1 MAGGKR
7 IGSLHE
13 PVVLVMPGGEG
24 GGPETETA
32 PTIPVDEMRP
42 QQGISPIA
50 LIFGALLLIVVG
62 MFGLGKLL
70 K

>member
-1 MAGGKR
+1 
-7 IGSLHE
+7 
-13 PVVLVMPGGEG
+13 MPGGEG